1 MGKCGGE
8 GQRGCRIFSAER
20 AALGDKPCEAH
31 LVEFDGRCKPC
42 GGEGQRGCP
51 IASPRRDELRGPC
64 KHPLVELSGRCNKPA
79 NEPAGA
85 FNCGG
90 ENQRGCCFGEGPR
103 RSRAGIGRCDRG
115 LDEELG
121 PQAKCPGIGHTD
133 IECVSPPPANAC
145 GTNLPFR
152 DLVAGFKFHVHFA
165 QRKEIATDRDKVIE
179 EAWKQLQ
186 ENGWGGRIQTSGQ
199 EACLKERA
207 VAVAKKAIDKHV
219 DFWIKNPNAPRGG
232 EILKAI
238 GDALCSTVGLGIC
251 EIIKIVKSV
260 GKFVE
265 RLDAERRLEEKTLPK
280 GHLPTKFVGKTLEF
294 FLNQF
299 KDDLKKMGEK
309 VKNELVGL
317 FEQFKSFL
325 TLESEEKYLSE
336 TRKFVE
342 KLFTSV
348 TNVVTETTQF
358 VGLPKLLAQLTGVI
372 TGASIIPILTP
383 PVAGFAAV
391 NLGARK
397 LFEWLLPEIVLGT
410 GAIGA
415 LAAGPNAQTEEANGL
430 LKVILDSL
438 KKIAGVA
445 AGGIIGAL
453 VKDGKKREQI
463 KAILEKVGDVA
474 GKVEKS
480 LGGVLSLAR
489 SVAKGNFDEVERAL
503 SGAARVAAPEKI
515 TPVQFQKM
523 IGALLDFAGD
533 EIWAHLNPKL
543 RDLVGKGLSL
553 FDKLFGLLRG
563 AVVGGVG
570 SIPFV
575 GGVLG
580 FALGFGLDLIVD
592 LVKGFLIDQV
602 IMPLAR
608 FVLDKTIA
616 GLKKAFDRRFFAN
629 VSALPEPPVP
639 APLTDAERRVVA
651 AVGRNEGVQA
661 LARAMGDSVDGV
673 QQTLKTAARQ
683 HQASVSALATTALQN
698 VMLRGVASTH
708 VRELVVGAA
717 KAMAPRFAE
726 PGFTL
731 RDGIGVVLR
740 RIERPLGMLLG
751 RALPNPHVR
760 ETLRTGLAR
769 LVERAGTWVGA
780 ARLGR
785 SPSGVLSQLGV
796 DLVEEVR
803 PALAALFLG
812 KTGGLELR
820 VVVDLELRGL
830 ARLVEAHG
838 FGTVLAL
845 GEHLHRAVARAAR
858 RVVHRAAAAE
868 ADPKARLA
876 LLEDIDALTGH
887 VASRLLGRRRAKGG
901 LEGIVRETF
910 SRWAADPVA
919 RAVGGAR

>member
-1 MGKCGGE
+1 VQKPIEGQCGG
-8 GQRGCRIFSAER
+8 
-20 AALGDKPCEAH
+20 AANP
-31 LVEFDGRCKPC
+31 
-42 GGEGQRGCP
+42 
-51 IASPRRDELRGPC
+51 
-64 KHPLVELSGRCNKPA
+64 
-79 NEPAGA
+79 
-85 FNCGG
+85 
-90 ENQRGCCFGEGPR
+90 RGCCFLEGKRKPGVG
-103 RSRAGIGRCDRG
+103 AGRCDVG
-115 LDEELG
+115 YEEEIG
-121 PQAKCPGIGHTD
+121 PSVECPGLGKTE
-133 IECVSPPPANAC
+133 IECVKAPPATAC

-207 VAVAKKAIDKHV
+207 IAAAKKAIDKHV
-219 DFWIKNPNAPRGG
+219 DFWTKNPNAPRGG
-232 EILKAI
+232 EILKGL
-238 GDALCSTVGLGIC
+238 GDALCSAVGLGIC

-280 GHLPTKFVGKTLEF
+280 GHLPTKFVGRTLEF
-294 FLNQF
+294 FWNQF
-299 KDDLKKMGEK
+299 KNDLKERGEK

-317 FEQFKSFL
+317 FEQFRSFL
-325 TLESEEKYLSE
+325 TLESEKEFLSE
-336 TRKFVE
+336 TGKFVA

-415 LAAGPNAQTEEANGL
+415 LAGAPNAQTQEANRLFQG
-430 LKVILDSL
+430 ILDSL

-453 VKDGKKREQI
+453 VKDPKKREQI

-474 GKVEKS
+474 GKIEKS

-503 SGAARVAAPEKI
+503 SGAARASAPEKI
-515 TPVQFQKM
+515 TPAQFQKM

-533 EIWAHLNPKL
+533 EIWALLNPKL

-575 GGVLG
+575 GGLLG

-592 LVKGFLIDQV
+592 LVKGFLIDQI
-602 IMPLAR
+602 IMPLAK
-608 FVLDKTIA
+608 FVLDKTVA

-629 VSALPEPPVP
+629 VSASPGPAEPEP
-639 APLTDAERRVVA
+639 LTEAQRRVVA
-651 AVGRNEGVQA
+651 AVGRSESVEA
-661 LARAMGDSVDGV
+661 LGRAMGDSVDGV
-673 QQTLKTAARQ
+673 QQILKTAARQ
-683 HQASVSALATTALQN
+683 HRASVVALATTALQD

-751 RALPNPHVR
+751 RALPNAHVR

-769 LVERAGTWVGA
+769 LVERAGTRVGA

-803 PALAALFLG
+803 PALAALFVG

-820 VVVDLELRGL
+820 AVVDLELRGL

-838 FGTVLAL
+838 FGAVLAL

-858 RVVHRAAAAE
+858 RVVHRAAAAN

-887 VASRLLGRRRAKGG
+887 VASRLLGRHRSKGG
-901 LEGIVRETF
+901 LEGILRETF

-919 RAVGGAR
+919 RAMGGAR